1 MKQADNFD
9 LKKYL
14 VENKV
19 TTNSK
24 IMNEG
29 DASRTVDDDESSNWV
44 IIDYTQ
50 TDEGLKINSIK
61 EVNTKNIEDE
71 IKPYFDAD
79 VYPHE
84 MFDGRLKYDD
94 SLVSFYTKGEGTK
107 SGVVCFK
114 DKTKSDLEG
123 VDLKSILSKMLTR
136 FN

>member
-1 MKQADNFD
+1 MKKADNFD

-24 IMNEG
+24 IINEG

-61 EVNTKNIEDE
+61 EVNTI
-71 IKPYFDAD
+71 YF
-79 VYPHE
+79 
-84 MFDGRLKYDD
+84 
-94 SLVSFYTKGEGTK
+94 
-107 SGVVCFK
+107 
-114 DKTKSDLEG
+114 
-123 VDLKSILSKMLTR
+123 
-136 FN
+136 